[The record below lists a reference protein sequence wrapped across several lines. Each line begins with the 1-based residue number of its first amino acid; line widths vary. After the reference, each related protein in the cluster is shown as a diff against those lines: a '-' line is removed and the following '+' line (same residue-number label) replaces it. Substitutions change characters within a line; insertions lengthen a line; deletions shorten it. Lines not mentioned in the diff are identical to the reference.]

1 MGQESTWVGGVII
14 NRIHGL
20 DSHTEGKEFGNPQ
33 ADEPDGQK
41 VLNGRNTSQEKY
53 KRVVI

>member
-20 DSHTEGKEFGNPQ
+20 DSHIEGKEFDNPQ

>member
-20 DSHTEGKEFGNPQ
+20 DSHIEGKEFDNPQ

-41 VLNGRNTSQEKY
+41 VLNGRNASQEKY